1 MDDSNIYNVAE
12 IGIGLNACSENT
24 GSMMED
30 EGAFTFSA
38 YNISIGDNTYFGG
51 LVKAKSHIDLIMRDS
66 TITIDNEFLQKDG
79 KLETR
84 KMINR

>member
-12 IGIGLNACSENT
+12 LGIGLNPCSENT

-30 EGAFTFSA
+30 EGAFSA
-38 YNISIGDNTYFGG
+38 CNISIGDNTSFGG

-66 TITIDNEFLQKDG
+66 TITIDNELLQKDG

>member
-12 IGIGLNACSENT
+12 LGIGLNACSENT

-30 EGAFTFSA
+30 EGAFSA
-38 YNISIGDNTYFGG
+38 YNISIGDNTSFGG

-66 TITIDNEFLQKDG
+66 TITIDNELLQKDG